1 MSEWQVKQK
10 EETEFD
16 LSSTFRALVKWIWVI
31 VAVALIFGVASYIY
45 SSLFVTPTYRTSF
58 TAYVNSRVPTDSNGN
73 VSASDLNSSIGLAYA
88 YKEII
93 TSRSVLVGAAEK
105 SGYAMS
111 YGALSSMVKVTISDS
126 TAVIDVFVE
135 DTDPDRATALATA
148 IAEVAPKHVER
159 VVDGG
164 SLRIL
169 DEPVRPNSVY
179 SPNKVQNA
187 MVGALVGMVLSALVV
202 VVLNQINDKVL
213 DVQDLEKR
221 YQIPVVGT
229 IPDIN
234 QRKKKRNNKNQA
246 ARGYVQ

>member
-1 MSEWQVKQK
+1 MSEWQAKQK
-10 EETEFD
+10 EETEVD
-16 LSSTFRALVKWIWVI
+16 LSSTFRALWKWIWVI

-45 SSLFVTPTYRTSF
+45 SSFFVTPTYRTSF
-58 TAYVNSRVPTDSNGN
+58 TAYVNSRVATDSNGN

-93 TSRSVLVGAAEK
+93 TSRSVLVGAAEQC
-105 SGYAMS
+105 GYAMS
-111 YGALSSMVKVTISDS
+111 YGALSSMVKVTISNS

-135 DTDPDRATALATA
+135 DTDPDRATALAVA
-148 IAEVAPKHVER
+148 IAEVAPEHVER

-169 DEPVRPNSVY
+169 DEPVRPTGVH
-179 SPNKVQNA
+179 SPDKMQNA
-187 MVGALVGMVLSALVV
+187 MVGAIVGLVVSALMVA
-202 VVLNQINDKVL
+202 VLNQVNDKVL

-234 QRKKKRNNKNQA
+234 QHKKKRNHMNQA
-246 ARGYVQ
+246 ARG